1 MKTAAPFLVLVLV
14 ILAFCSSVSA
24 FRGSSLPE
32 ARYDGSAGSVWLDR
46 FLADG
51 GISYSAFLSEL
62 AQFEAETGRGWGRRP
77 STWRWAPRIREW
89 ERVVPEM
96 EGFADLLGRL
106 DLEWSQH
113 AYLDALTAYV
123 DYNRFSIRSTYGL
136 EESRTRFF
144 ENFAGTGPLHLGD
157 SPDADYESLDL
168 VTWAVG
174 EIRAMLSPEQ
184 MESAADIVSSGVPSF
199 RPGRY

>member
-1 MKTAAPFLVLVLV
+1 MKRAVG
-14 ILAFCSSVSA
+14 ILLIVVPVAFA
-24 FRGSSLPE
+24 FRGGSVPE

-46 FLADG
+46 FLACDG
-51 GISYSAFLSEL
+51 MSYSAFLSEL
-62 AQFEAETGRGWGRRP
+62 ELFEAETGRGWGRRP
-77 STWRWAPRIREW
+77 STWRWAPRMREW
-89 ERVVPEM
+89 ERIVPEM
-96 EGFADLLGRL
+96 QGLAELLGDL

-123 DYNRFSIRSTYGL
+123 DYNRFSMRSTYGL
-136 EESRTRFF
+136 EDSRTRFF
-144 ENFAGTGPLHLGD
+144 ENFTGNAPLHLGD

-184 MESAADIVSSGVPSF
+184 VESAADIVSSGVPSF